1 MRVHSLAF
9 QWLGLTPL
17 TAKGTGSIPGHD
29 PQAMRH
35 GQKKKNHFFT
45 EYQKCLKITLID
57 AL

>member
-35 GQKKKNHFFT
+35 GQKKKIISLQNT
-45 EYQKCLKITLID
+45 RSV
-57 AL
+57 